1 MKKLLLG
8 CVLWS
13 LSMIS
18 WAEASDEMFRDDRPG
33 SYTVVPGDTLWEISG
48 RFLKSPWRWPEVWD
62 MNSQI
67 SNPHLIYPGDV
78 INLVYIDGK
87 PHLTVSRNGQSTAGD
102 GRTIKLTPKIRKQRL
117 ADAIPTIP
125 LDAISGFLSNSR
137 IVSVPETLTNA
148 PYVVSG
154 KEDALMSAS
163 GDTIYAR
170 GTLENQITSYG
181 IYRKQQVI
189 VDPETNEMLGI
200 IALGLGTASLM
211 QVNGDLLTLEV
222 SRATEEIRGGD
233 RLLVSEERGLASSF
247 MPSAPEN
254 REMRARILHVI
265 SGVNQIGR
273 FNNVIVNKG
282 ERDNLKAGNV
292 LAIHKDVEVRD
303 KFADEVISLPPERV
317 GLLMVYRTFEKVSYG
332 VVLKASQPLRVGDL
346 LKAP

>member
-13 LSMIS
+13 ISMIT
-18 WAEASDEMFRDDRPG
+18 WGETSDEMFRDDRPE

-87 PHLTVSRNGQSTAGD
+87 PHLTVSRNGQSATGD
-102 GRTIKLTPKIRKQRL
+102 GRTIKLVPKIRKQRL

-137 IVSVPETLTNA
+137 IVSAPETLTNA
-148 PYVVSG
+148 PYIVSG
-154 KEDALMSAS
+154 KSDNLISAG
-163 GDTIYAR
+163 GDTVYAR
-170 GTLENQITSYG
+170 GTLEDKITSYG
-181 IYRKQQVI
+181 IYRMQQVI
-189 VDPETNEMLGI
+189 VDNETNEALGI
-200 IALGLGTASLM
+200 MALGVGSATLKQAH
-211 QVNGDLLTLEV
+211 GDLLTLEV
-222 SRATEEIRGGD
+222 TQASEEIRSGD

-247 MPSAPEN
+247 MPSAPDD

-292 LAIHKDVEVRD
+292 LAIYKDIEVRD
-303 KFADEVISLPPERV
+303 RFADEVITLPPERV

-332 VVLKASQPLRVGDL
+332 VVLKASQPLRVGNL